1 MWCFTLFY
9 CHEIVW
15 LEKVTDT
22 LNFVDL
28 LTQRSNNPAYSKLS
42 NRSIQSAYGAWGR
55 LTPKMNLQVQ
65 SLKVLASCQVV
76 RHRLDYST
84 KTWTAPPK
92 TSWCG
97 WSGWRTSSGFNT
109 YNLNLPNLNF
119 PVISRANIMIIQIKY
134 EGVFCPDLKNTYS
147 THKATLH

>member
-65 SLKVLASCQVV
+65 SLKVLANCQLV
-76 RHRLDYST
+76 RHRLD
-84 KTWTAPPK
+84 
-92 TSWCG
+92 
-97 WSGWRTSSGFNT
+97 WRTSSGFNT

-119 PVISRANIMIIQIKY
+119 PVISRANIMIIQIQHK
-134 EGVFCPDLKNTYS
+134 GVFCPDLKNTYS
-147 THKATLH
+147 THKATLHLVVH